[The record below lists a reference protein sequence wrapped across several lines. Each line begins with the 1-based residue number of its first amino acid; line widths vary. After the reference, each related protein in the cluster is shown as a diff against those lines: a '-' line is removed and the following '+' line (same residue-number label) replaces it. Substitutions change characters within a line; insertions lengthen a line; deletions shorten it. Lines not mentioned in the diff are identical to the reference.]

1 MPTETVE
8 HALSR
13 QLFGTRGRPGKNRMR
28 SSVSNGS
35 RLLPGVDN
43 RSVWVRRCVDLM
55 ADLTSDK
62 GGQSEVTTA
71 EAMLIRRAAVMSV
84 ELEALEKK
92 FAQDG
97 QAKPAML
104 DLYGRT
110 AGNLRRV
117 LETLGISRRPRTIN
131 VRPLDEI
138 VAELEREKAAGD
150 VIEEAAE

>member
-1 MPTETVE
+1 
-8 HALSR
+8 
-13 QLFGTRGRPGKNRMR
+13 
-28 SSVSNGS
+28 
-35 RLLPGVDN
+35 
-43 RSVWVRRCVDLM
+43 
-55 ADLTSDK
+55 
-62 GGQSEVTTA
+62 
-71 EAMLIRRAAVMSV
+71 
-84 ELEALEKK
+84 
-92 FAQDG
+92 
-97 QAKPAML
+97 ML